1 MVATDPVQDI
11 PHICIAVIL
20 FYLYVELIQMA
31 SATTSKR
38 QRTANTTTAE
48 KEILLGLVQKYQNVV
63 ENKKTDGVTTGQKD
77 RAWQLIADEFNSFA
91 LLKRDVRHLKIV
103 SRKWLKSRF
112 LVLYAYIQG
121 VTTYKY
127 ELLNC
132 RNVWCYT
139 NMDG

>member
-1 MVATDPVQDI
+1 
-11 PHICIAVIL
+11 
-20 FYLYVELIQMA
+20 MA

-91 LLKRDVRHLKIV
+91 LCCVVGYLIYNFYFV
-103 SRKWLKSRF
+103 
-112 LVLYAYIQG
+112 
-121 VTTYKY
+121 
-127 ELLNC
+127 ELQYLSLC
-132 RNVWCYT
+132 
-139 NMDG
+139 